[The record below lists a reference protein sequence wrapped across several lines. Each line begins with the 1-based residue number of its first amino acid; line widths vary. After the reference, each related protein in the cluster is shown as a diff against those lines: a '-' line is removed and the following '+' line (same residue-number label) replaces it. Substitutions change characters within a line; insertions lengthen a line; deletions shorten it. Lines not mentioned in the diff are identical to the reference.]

1 MDNCYCI
8 PGARTLFHETEH
20 GTVRGQ
26 QKNTS
31 MFPCTTTDMQI
42 GTLTRHAEPRLL
54 KQSMAPSFYSR
65 MDMSY
70 VKMGRAHSFLTQL

>member
-1 MDNCYCI
+1 MDNCYCVL
-8 PGARTLFHETEH
+8 GARTLFHETEH

-31 MFPCTTTDMQI
+31 MFTYTTTDMKI
-42 GTLTRHAEPRLL
+42 GTVTRHAEPWLL
-54 KQSMAPSFYSR
+54 KQSVAPSFYLR